1 MMDYIQEL
9 PNAATSIQVLWG
21 VVLLASALGLTWMS
35 LRLVST
41 ALKCGALALLVYA
54 LLTPATQIQNQVD
67 DLFVDGREAL
77 TQMLEQA
84 PEQQSI
90 DFIAQIATSAL
101 RADSTNLDKPLP

>member
-1 MMDYIQEL
+1 MMDYIQDL

-54 LLTPATQIQNQVD
+54 LLTPATQIQIQVD
-67 DLFVDGREAL
+67 GLLADGRTAL
-77 TQMLEQA
+77 TQMLEQT
-84 PEQQSI
+84 PDQESM
-90 DFIAQIATSAL
+90 DFIAQIASNAL
-101 RADSTNLDKPLP
+101 SPESTNLDKPLP

>member
-1 MMDYIQEL
+1 MHYIQDL

-54 LLTPATQIQNQVD
+54 LLTPATQIQTQVD
-67 DLFVDGREAL
+67 GLLADGRTAL
-77 TQMLEQA
+77 TQMLEQT
-84 PEQQSI
+84 PDQESM
-90 DFIAQIATSAL
+90 DFIAQIASNTLSPE
-101 RADSTNLDKPLP
+101 STKLDKPLP